1 MTRRQSECHKSQRDK
16 SLEKQHCVYL
26 NRCCS
31 FITLKQPLSAA
42 RVPELQL
49 RHTRTIPRPTA
60 QQHFTSQTPFL
71 KPTSDW
77 RPPHRFLITD
87 RSEKKKKT
95 TAVLRA
101 ANPQPNF
108 PINKGCFFQN
118 CVAALFLFLTGQKDT
133 KITALSFHQLS
144 KMPVPRANLLIHS
157 TSCTIPHLCRASKR
171 LPWNPR
177 ILFLPSLKPR
187 LVCLVF
193 HLKNTSS

>member
-1 MTRRQSECHKSQRDK
+1 MLQFHYLEAATECCQSPWAAAETHTDHSKAYSTAALHLPNPIPKTHIRLK
-16 SLEKQHCVYL
+16 ATTSLL
-26 NRCCS
+26 NYWQ
-31 FITLKQPLSAA
+31 I
-42 RVPELQL
+42 
-49 RHTRTIPRPTA
+49 
-60 QQHFTSQTPFL
+60 
-71 KPTSDW
+71 W
-77 RPPHRFLITD
+77 
-87 RSEKKKKT
+87 KKKKS